1 MKEIINMTEEQ
12 ENKAIEALITVAL
25 INVANEQGEMIR
37 DVYRQKRKQELN
49 TWLKMGD
56 KLLKTL
62 KKDFTEDQ
70 IAMLDNMTDVY
81 HDQSDSIR
89 KQLKSS
95 K

>member
-1 MKEIINMTEEQ
+1 MTEEQ

-56 KLLKTL
+56 KLLKPL
-62 KKDFTEDQ
+62 KRF
-70 IAMLDNMTDVY
+70 Y
-81 HDQSDSIR
+81 R
-89 KQLKSS
+89 K
-95 K
+95 